1 MNSKEQVILQRF
13 AENVANLR
21 EKKQLSLRQMAARC
35 ELSHSKIYLIESG
48 KVNVTLLTIVE
59 LAKGLGV
66 SPKELL
72 DLKV

>member
-13 AENVANLR
+13 AENV
-21 EKKQLSLRQMAARC
+21 ARC